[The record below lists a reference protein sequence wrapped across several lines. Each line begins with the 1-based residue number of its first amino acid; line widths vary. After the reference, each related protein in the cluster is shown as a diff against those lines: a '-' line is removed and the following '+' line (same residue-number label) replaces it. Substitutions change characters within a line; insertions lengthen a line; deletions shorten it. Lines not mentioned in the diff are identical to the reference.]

1 MFGYH
6 ASWPFL
12 LHILWIPYLRVWFFF
27 FFLFCLF
34 LLGNLYLSYQFV
46 RTLNINNINLL
57 PYMWQVSLFWHFKI
71 KARKFY
77 FFFLCDLHLLYFAF
91 CKPVRLSFVI
101 DVPLCFEEF
110 LLQLAKP
117 ACRPYPGYRISLLW
131 EDYVGSKSYWL
142 LFVFLGKAELWS
154 LIISL
159 FCFASFRCL
168 MVQLQLTVAIESIS
182 G

>member
-1 MFGYH
+1 MRWHPLNGRCLVIMLLGHFYFT
-6 ASWPFL
+6 SCEFL
-12 LHILWIPYLRVWFFF
+12 ICVCGFF

-117 ACRPYPGYRISLLW
+117 AW
-131 EDYVGSKSYWL
+131 
-142 LFVFLGKAELWS
+142 WS
-154 LIISL
+154 LGNCKVYSSTL
-159 FCFASFRCL
+159 E
-168 MVQLQLTVAIESIS
+168 MESNRRLLCKQKTQRHVTE
-182 G
+182 